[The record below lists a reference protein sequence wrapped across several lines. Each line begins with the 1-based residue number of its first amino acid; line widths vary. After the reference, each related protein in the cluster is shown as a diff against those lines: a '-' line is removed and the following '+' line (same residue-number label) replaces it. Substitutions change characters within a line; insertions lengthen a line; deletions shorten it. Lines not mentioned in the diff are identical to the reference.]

1 MIESADATKKVSEI
15 ENVLRH
21 QVVSYPQWGADL
33 LKIRINEK
41 KRVDLSEKSD
51 FRGGM
56 KCDKK
61 LKPSPKYQRMSI
73 NAEKDDFVLN

>member
-21 QVVSYPQWGADL
+21 EVVAYPQWGADL

-41 KRVDLSEKSD
+41 KRADLSEKSD
-51 FRGGM
+51 FRGEM

-61 LKPSPKYQRMSI
+61 
-73 NAEKDDFVLN
+73 N